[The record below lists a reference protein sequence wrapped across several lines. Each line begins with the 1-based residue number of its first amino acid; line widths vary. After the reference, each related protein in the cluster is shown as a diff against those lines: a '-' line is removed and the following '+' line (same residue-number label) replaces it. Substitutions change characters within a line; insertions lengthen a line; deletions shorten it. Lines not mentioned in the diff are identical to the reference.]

1 MGFIS
6 NGLESMVDAA
16 IGNNS
21 KGTDINTF
29 LSKFYSSEGKFVN
42 QLDPKSTF
50 EITMEFFPHIK
61 PAKNSDKGK
70 DTWYSKLGKA
80 ATSFAKSAV
89 KNAAN
94 NITGGLLG
102 SIMNSKVDIMEKHNK
117 FETYDGEHSH
127 TFMEYLAA
135 ANLLVGKE
143 DWFGGEAGN
152 ADTPLILNL
161 GPYVQEVTIPNLVMP
176 AEAKSITPLGEFP
189 INGTYIKPDNQT
201 LALTIL
207 NTTASLHERIFYP
220 WMREVTLPYWSYN
233 EQPYTTATITID
245 FSKHNDTKYV
255 FCGCRPSQIY
265 TLQANQDT
273 SDGQNLKRQVVF
285 IFDYMFVTS
294 NLSITESFKNKL
306 LSTGKAIAGGI
317 ANAVN
322 L

>member
-29 LSKFYSSEGKFVN
+29 LSKFYSSEGNFVN
-42 QLDPKSTF
+42 QLDPRSTF
-50 EITMEFFPHIK
+50 EITMEFFPHIE
-61 PAKNSDKGK
+61 PKNNSNDSA
-70 DTWYSKLGKA
+70 WYSRLGNA
-80 ATSFAKSAV
+80 ATTFAKSAV

-94 NITGGLLG
+94 NLTGGLLG
-102 SIMNSKVDIMEKHNK
+102 SIMNSKVDIMKKHDQ
-117 FETYDGEHSH
+117 FETYDGKSSH

-143 DWFGGEAGN
+143 DWFGEEAGN
-152 ADTPLILNL
+152 TETPLILNL
-161 GPYVQEVTIPNLVMP
+161 GPYVQEVTIPNLIMP

-207 NTTASLHERIFYP
+207 NTTASIHERIFYP

-255 FCGCRPSQIY
+255 FCGCRPSQIF

-294 NLSITESFKNKL
+294 NLTVTESVGNKL
-306 LSTGKAIAGGI
+306 LSTGKALVKGAT
-317 ANAVN
+317 NAIN